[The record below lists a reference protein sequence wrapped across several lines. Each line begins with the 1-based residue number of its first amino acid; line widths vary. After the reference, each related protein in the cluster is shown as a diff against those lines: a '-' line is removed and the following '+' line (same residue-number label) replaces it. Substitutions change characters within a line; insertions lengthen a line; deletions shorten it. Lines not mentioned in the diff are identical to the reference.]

1 MKCGCAASTTDI
13 SQFESVKVTR
23 PPVPATLP
31 VNFSI
36 SSKKI
41 GSRIVTVNDSHF
53 DSSTLLLNAEGRPNA
68 ASLAA
73 SVSHSFQAPSVLPSL
88 PCNSAGR
95 VIEPRLEAVV
105 IDPLVTNT

>member
-1 MKCGCAASTTDI
+1 MKGGWAASTTDI

-31 VNFSI
+31 VKFSI

-41 GSRIVTVNDSHF
+41 GSRIVTVNDRHF
-53 DSSTLLLNAEGRPNA
+53 DLSTFPLNAAGRPNA
-68 ASLAA
+68 ASFAA
-73 SVSHSFQAPSVLPSL
+73 SVSHNAQAPSVLPSL
-88 PCNSAGR
+88 ACNSAGR

-105 IDPLVTNT
+105 I